1 MALGVIAYIKA
12 YFAPDLEGSKLY
24 RLFATWTAAIQ
35 LPLLA
40 VIAGTGSLLIWR
52 ARANHSGTALLAFNI
67 VLFVFALILI
77 FKMPFLLIGWI
88 LVRTLHDAARFVA
101 YIRHD
106 TLSLTD
112 E

>member
-1 MALGVIAYIKA
+1 MSSGPAAHPAAIKAEYRAATEPVWLNTQELAQTGGVHMSTMALGVIAYIKA

-52 ARANHSGTALLAFNI
+52 ARANHSGTALL
-67 VLFVFALILI
+67 
-77 FKMPFLLIGWI
+77 
-88 LVRTLHDAARFVA
+88 
-101 YIRHD
+101 
-106 TLSLTD
+106 
-112 E
+112 

>member
-1 MALGVIAYIKA
+1 MEYYGTRSHRLYYGLFRTRPRRKQALQIVRHMDCSHPA
-12 YFAPDLEGSKLY
+12 
-24 RLFATWTAAIQ
+24 
-35 LPLLA
+35 PLLA

-88 LVRTLHDAARFVA
+88 LVRTLHDAARF
-101 YIRHD
+101 
-106 TLSLTD
+106 
-112 E
+112 